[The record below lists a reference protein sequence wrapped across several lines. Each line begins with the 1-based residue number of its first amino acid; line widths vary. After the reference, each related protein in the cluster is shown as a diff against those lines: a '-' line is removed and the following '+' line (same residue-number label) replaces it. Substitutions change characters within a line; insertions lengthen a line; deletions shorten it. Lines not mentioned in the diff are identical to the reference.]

1 MTLVGARG
9 IDWSRLPLG
18 TQDQREIRMWSAVF
32 AVVPVSLLAALLVG
46 EALVT
51 VVVVYYLT
59 EAIRSGRG
67 AHDPEDGGPR

>member
-1 MTLVGARG
+1 
-9 IDWSRLPLG
+9 
-18 TQDQREIRMWSAVF
+18 MWSAVF